1 MVENFKRTAVAAAAL
16 FALLF
21 TACPNNAGGGGDS
34 TVNITVKKVLGEA
47 KVTTLPSE
55 PINVPLGSSW
65 SSVKEILRSKIVFT
79 PGFTLNSGHPGDDAN
94 TQEFADGYIF
104 YEDATIYIKSRKDL
118 PDISTIQGPGTQIKI
133 TLAVDPERGQIL
145 GPKVISVKSDTTW
158 GAFKDYAA
166 AALKAN
172 YGFTEEGAEWELNG
186 SPLTN
191 DSTPFTSDAILKAK
205 PKDIR
210 ILIKV
215 TGDTNV
221 TIDKP
226 DEPIIAIPGSKWKEI
241 KAKADDKVRVKD
253 KTRYAVTAWHK
264 GTDKNG
270 PKLAD
275 DYAFQE
281 SDGPECTVFAET
293 GERQIT
299 LTVKYGTDSGSTT
312 KAPGTITIYDG
323 DTWGSKKAQAAGKV
337 IVPQDH
343 IIREWRL
350 NGKSGQVINDSY
362 KFKASDGNAQT
373 VYAKLQNQKIKV
385 TVKYGTGSG
394 TPTSGGFIIV
404 SNGAAWSSIKAQ
416 AEAKVPQEEG
426 VSIQAWHWNTK
437 DGQVINDGDTFNAD
451 KGNERTVYA
460 ELKNSRIKITVKY
473 GKVVGTLNPPT
484 AGIITVYDGD
494 RWSEIETDPRDFT
507 RVVIPKVQKDA
518 EKKVPAS
525 VLDYAVISQWRWNN
539 AAGEVIPPG
548 YTFKV
553 SDGRERTV
561 FALIRPQINSHVDHI
576 NKVMRLKYYTSV
588 SGTVNTN
595 YYNLKLIEKVTG
607 GTVGQSGCGNNTP
620 HTISLD
626 AYNIGQIEVTQAL
639 YELVMGKNPSHFNGS
654 SGYLPDG
661 DEKQALRPVENV
673 NWYYAVAFCNELTRC
688 TEGLGEKQCVYTYN
702 GHTYTVSDAEAESLP
717 EMNMDKKGFRLPTE
731 AEWEWAAQWGSTQR
745 KYAGTDVESNLGFYA
760 WFPDNGNSKTHEV
773 QKKTANGFDL
783 HDMSGN
789 VGEWCWDW
797 YTSDTPASGTNP
809 TGAANSTKMPPTRII
824 RGGSFNTGKDY
835 CLCAYRYWDRLPNE
849 PAKNVGFRIVCRP

>member
-1 MVENFKRTAVAAAAL
+1 MTKYDLYNKTRVAALIMAAL
-16 FALLF
+16 FIILF
-21 TACPNNAGGGGDS
+21 TACPNNAGGGSMGGS
-34 TVNITVKKVLGEA
+34 TVNITVKKVQGEA
-47 KVTTLPSE
+47 KVTSLPSE

-79 PGFTLNSGHPGDDAN
+79 PGFTLNSGHPEEDAN
-94 TQEFADGYIF
+94 TREFADGYTF

-145 GPKVISVKSDTTW
+145 GPKVISVNNDTTW

-210 ILIKV
+210 IRIKV

-226 DEPIIAIPGSKWKEI
+226 DEPIIAIPGTKWKEI

-270 PKLAD
+270 LKLAD

-293 GERQIT
+293 GDRQIT

-312 KAPGTITIYDG
+312 TASGTITIYDG
-323 DTWGSKKAQAAGKV
+323 DTWGSKKAQAERKV
-337 IVPQDH
+337 IVPQYH

-373 VYAKLQNQKIKV
+373 VYAKL
-385 TVKYGTGSG
+385 
-394 TPTSGGFIIV
+394 
-404 SNGAAWSSIKAQ
+404 
-416 AEAKVPQEEG
+416 E
-426 VSIQAWHWNTK
+426 
-437 DGQVINDGDTFNAD
+437 D
-451 KGNERTVYA
+451 
-460 ELKNSRIKITVKY
+460 LRIKITVKY

-494 RWSEIETDPRDFT
+494 RWSEIKTDPRDFT

-518 EKKVPAS
+518 EEKVPAS
-525 VLDYAVISQWRWNN
+525 VLDYAVISQWRWSN
-539 AAGEVIPPG
+539 ADGEVIPPG

-576 NKVMRLKYYTSV
+576 NKVMRLRYYTSV

-607 GTVGQSGCGNNTP
+607 GTVGQSGCGNNEP

-639 YELVMGKNPSHFNGS
+639 YELVMGKNPSYFNGS
-654 SGYLPDG
+654 SGYQPDG

-702 GHTYTVSDAEAESLP
+702 GHIYTVSNAEVESLP

-731 AEWEWAAQWGSTQR
+731 AEWEWAAQWGSKRR

-797 YTSDTPASGTNP
+797 YTNDTPASGKNP

-824 RGGSFNTGKDY
+824 RGGSFNNDKDY

>member
-1 MVENFKRTAVAAAAL
+1 MFLAAASAL
-16 FALLF
+16 IVLF
-21 TACPNNAGGGGDS
+21 GMTGCPNNAGGGS
-34 TVNITVKKVLGEA
+34 TVNITVKKLDGEA
-47 KVTTLPSE
+47 NINTLPSE
-55 PINVPLGSSW
+55 PVSVPLGSPW
-65 SSVKEILRSKIVFT
+65 SVVKAIIEPQLGFAA
-79 PGFTLNSGHPGDDAN
+79 GFTLNSGHPEKDAS
-94 TQEFADGYIF
+94 TQEFADGYGF
-104 YEDATIYIKSRKDL
+104 YEDATVYIKSRRKI
-118 PDISTIQGPGTQIKI
+118 PDISAMQGTGSQIKI
-133 TLAVDPERGQIL
+133 TLEAAPESGQIL
-145 GPKVISVKSDTTW
+145 GPKVISVNSGTTW
-158 GAFKDYAA
+158 GAFKEYAA

-172 YGFTEEGAEWELNG
+172 YGFTEEGAEWKRG
-186 SPLTN
+186 TDPLT
-191 DSTPFTSDAILKAK
+191 DGETFIKDVMLTAY

-215 TGDTNV
+215 KGDDNV

-226 DEPIIAIPGSKWKEI
+226 DEKIIAIPGSKWKEI
-241 KAKADDKVRVKD
+241 KAKADDKVSVKD
-253 KTRYAVTAWHK
+253 KGRYAVTAWHK

-270 PKLAD
+270 PKLTD

-293 GERQIT
+293 GDRQIT

-312 KAPGTITIYDG
+312 TASGTITIYDG
-323 DTWGSKKAQAAGKV
+323 DTWGSKKAQAEGKV
-337 IVPQDH
+337 IVLQDH

-404 SNGAAWSSIKAQ
+404 SNGAAWSSIKVQ

-460 ELKNSRIKITVKY
+460 ELKDSRIKITVKY
-473 GKVVGTLNPPT
+473 GKVIGTLNPPT

-494 RWSEIETDPRDFT
+494 RWSEIKTDPRDFT

-539 AAGEVIPPG
+539 ADGEVIPPG

-561 FALIRPQINSHVDHI
+561 FALIRPQIASHVDHI
-576 NKVMRLKYYTSV
+576 NKVMRLRYYTSV

-607 GTVGQSGCGNNTP
+607 GTVGRSGCGNNTP

-654 SGYLPDG
+654 SGYQPDG
-661 DEKQALRPVENV
+661 DEKQVLRPVENV
-673 NWYYAVAFCNELTRC
+673 KWYYAVAFCNELTRC

-702 GHTYTVSDAEAESLP
+702 GYTYTVSNAEVESLP

-745 KYAGTDVESNLGFYA
+745 KYAGTDVESDLGFYA

-797 YTSDTPASGTNP
+797 YTNDTPASGKNP

-824 RGGSFNTGKDY
+824 RGGSFNNDKDY
-835 CLCAYRYWDRLPNE
+835 CLCAYRYWDGLPNE

>member
-21 TACPNNAGGGGDS
+21 TACPNNAGGGGGS

-79 PGFTLNSGHPGDDAN
+79 PGFTLNSGHPEEDAN
-94 TQEFADGYIF
+94 TREFADGYTF

-145 GPKVISVKSDTTW
+145 GPKVISVNNDTTW

-210 ILIKV
+210 IRIKV
-215 TGDTNV
+215 KGDPNV

-226 DEPIIAIPGSKWKEI
+226 DEPIIAIPGTKWKEI

-270 PKLAD
+270 LKLAD

-293 GERQIT
+293 GDRQIT

-312 KAPGTITIYDG
+312 TASGTITIYDG
-323 DTWGSKKAQAAGKV
+323 DTWGSKKAQAEGKV
-337 IVPQDH
+337 IIPQDH

-362 KFKASDGNAQT
+362 TFKASDGNAQT
-373 VYAKLQNQKIKV
+373 VYAKL
-385 TVKYGTGSG
+385 
-394 TPTSGGFIIV
+394 
-404 SNGAAWSSIKAQ
+404 
-416 AEAKVPQEEG
+416 E
-426 VSIQAWHWNTK
+426 
-437 DGQVINDGDTFNAD
+437 D
-451 KGNERTVYA
+451 
-460 ELKNSRIKITVKY
+460 LRIKITVKY
-473 GKVVGTLNPPT
+473 GKVGTSSPPT
-484 AGIITVYDGD
+484 AGSITVYDGD
-494 RWSEIETDPRDFT
+494 RWSEIENDPSTFT

-525 VLDYAVISQWRWNN
+525 ELTSAVISQWCWND
-539 AAGEVIPPG
+539 ADGEVIPPG

-561 FALIRPQINSHVDHI
+561 FALIRPQIDSHVDHI
-576 NKVMRLKYYTSV
+576 NKVMRLRYYTSV

-607 GTVGQSGCGNNTP
+607 GTVGQSGCGNNEP

-654 SGYLPDG
+654 SGCQPDA

-673 NWYYAVAFCNELTRC
+673 NWYYAAAFCNELTRC
-688 TEGLGEKQCVYTYN
+688 TEGLGEAECVYTYN
-702 GHTYTVSDAEAESLP
+702 GHTYTVSNAGVDSLP

-731 AEWEWAAQWGSTQR
+731 AEWEWAAQWGSKRR
-745 KYAGTDVESNLGFYA
+745 KYAGTDVESDLGFYA

-797 YTSDTPASGTNP
+797 YTNDTPASGKNP

-824 RGGSFNTGKDY
+824 RGGSFNNDKDY

>member
-1 MVENFKRTAVAAAAL
+1 MTKYDLYNKTRVAALIMAAL
-16 FALLF
+16 FIILF
-21 TACPNNAGGGGDS
+21 TACPNNAGGGSMGGS
-34 TVNITVKKVLGEA
+34 TVNITVKKVQGEA
-47 KVTTLPSE
+47 KVTSLPLDPVS
-55 PINVPLGSSW
+55 VPLGSSW

-79 PGFTLNSGHPGDDAN
+79 PGFTLNSGHPEEDAN

-145 GPKVISVKSDTTW
+145 GPKVISVNNDTTW

-293 GERQIT
+293 GDRQIT

-312 KAPGTITIYDG
+312 TASGTITIYDG
-323 DTWGSKKAQAAGKV
+323 DTWGSKKAQAERKV
-337 IVPQDH
+337 IVPQYH

-362 KFKASDGNAQT
+362 TFKASDGNAQT
-373 VYAKLQNQKIKV
+373 VYAKL
-385 TVKYGTGSG
+385 
-394 TPTSGGFIIV
+394 
-404 SNGAAWSSIKAQ
+404 
-416 AEAKVPQEEG
+416 E
-426 VSIQAWHWNTK
+426 
-437 DGQVINDGDTFNAD
+437 D
-451 KGNERTVYA
+451 
-460 ELKNSRIKITVKY
+460 LRIKITVKY
-473 GKVVGTLNPPT
+473 GKVGTLNPPT

-525 VLDYAVISQWRWNN
+525 VLDYAVISQWRWSN
-539 AAGEVIPPG
+539 ADGEVIPPG

-553 SDGRERTV
+553 SDERERTV

-576 NKVMRLKYYTSV
+576 NKVMRLRYYTSV

-654 SGYLPDG
+654 SGCQPDA

-702 GHTYTVSDAEAESLP
+702 GHTYTVSNAEAESLP

>member
-16 FALLF
+16 FVLLF
-21 TACPNNAGGGGDS
+21 TGCPNNAGGGGGS
-34 TVNITVKKVLGEA
+34 TVNITVKKVQGEGH
-47 KVTTLPSE
+47 VTTLPSD
-55 PINVPLGSSW
+55 PVSVPLGSSW
-65 SSVKEILRSKIVFT
+65 SSVKMFLRSKIGFAA
-79 PGFTLNSGHPGDDAN
+79 GFTLNSAHPEEDAS
-94 TQEFADGYIF
+94 TQEFTDGYIF
-104 YEDATIYIKSRKDL
+104 YEDATVFIKSRKDL

-145 GPKVISVKSDTTW
+145 GPAVISVNSGTTW
-158 GAFKDYAA
+158 AQLEAYAK

-172 YGFTEEGAEWELNG
+172 YGFKEEGAEWKNG
-186 SPLTN
+186 STVLGSTDSFGTDATLT
-191 DSTPFTSDAILKAK
+191 AY

-210 ILIKV
+210 IRIKV

-221 TIDKP
+221 TIDNP

-241 KAKADDKVRVKD
+241 KAKADGKVRVKD

-264 GTDKNG
+264 GTDASG
-270 PKLAD
+270 SKLTD
-275 DYAFQE
+275 GYEFQE
-281 SDGPECTVFAET
+281 SDRPDCTVFAKT
-293 GERQIT
+293 GDRQIT
-299 LTVKYGTDSGSTT
+299 LTVKYGTGSGTPSSG
-312 KAPGTITIYDG
+312 GTITIYDG
-323 DTWGSKKAQAAGKV
+323 DTWASVKAQAEGKV

-362 KFKASDGNAQT
+362 TFKASDGNAQT

-404 SNGAAWSSIKAQ
+404 SNGASWSSIKAQ
-416 AEAKVPQEEG
+416 AEAKVPQAEG

-460 ELKNSRIKITVKY
+460 ELKDSRIKITVKY
-473 GKVVGTLNPPT
+473 GKVGTSSPPT
-484 AGIITVYDGD
+484 AGSITVYDGD
-494 RWSEIETDPRDFT
+494 RWSEIENDPSTFT

-525 VLDYAVISQWRWNN
+525 ELTSAVISQWCWSN
-539 AAGEVIPPG
+539 ADGEVIPPG

-561 FALIRPQINSHVDHI
+561 FALIRPQIDSHVDHI
-576 NKVMRLKYYTSV
+576 NKVMRLRYYTSV

-607 GTVGQSGCGNNTP
+607 GTVGQSGCGNNGP

-654 SGYLPDG
+654 SGYQPDG

-688 TEGLGEKQCVYTYN
+688 TEGLGKDECVYTYN
-702 GHTYTVSDAEAESLP
+702 GHTYTVSNAGVDSLP

-731 AEWEWAAQWGSTQR
+731 AEWEWAAQWGSSQR
-745 KYAGTDVESNLGFYA
+745 KYAGTDAEINLGVFA
-760 WFPDNGNSKTHEV
+760 WFSVNGNSKTHEV
-773 QKKTANGFDL
+773 QKKSPNGFDL
-783 HDMSGN
+783 YDMSGN

-797 YTSDTPASGTNP
+797 YTSYTPADGTNP
-809 TGAANSTKMPPTRII
+809 TGASNSTSMPSTRII
-824 RGGSFNTGKDY
+824 RGGSFNNDKDY
-835 CLCAYRYWDRLPNE
+835 CRCAYRNWEAQPNY
-849 PAKNVGFRIVCRP
+849 PSKNVGFRIVCRP